1 MNDADAPI
9 NTMMIV
15 DDNEVDQYV
24 YRRVVERSGLVKQVL
39 SFKLAREALDYL
51 SARQGEGVDII
62 LLDINMP
69 GMDGFEFLE
78 AATEKFGDDFS
89 IVIVMLTS
97 SLNPGDAERARSF
110 PVVRDYLGKPL
121 TQNHLDQIVELM
133 ESL

>member
-1 MNDADAPI
+1 MSDADTPI
-9 NTMMIV
+9 NTMMII
-15 DDNEVDQYV
+15 DDNDVDQYV
-24 YRRVVERSGLVKQVL
+24 YRRVVERSGLVENVL
-39 SFKLAREALDYL
+39 SFQLALDALDYL
-51 SARQGEGVDII
+51 SERAGRGVDII

-97 SLNPGDAERARSF
+97 SLNPSDAERARSY

-133 ESL
+133 GSL